1 MSVGAGLA
9 HEAASADAT
18 SASADKAPTRPR
30 AALLSR
36 GRRLS
41 ATIQTMEAVEPEI
54 PRSTRPL
61 VDGHTHIDQFAP
73 GDLDPL
79 LARAKAANVA
89 LIIAAGVT
97 LESCRRVCALADE
110 HPVIRAGVGL
120 HPADLDG
127 WLDDAAL
134 TDLRRLALRPGVV
147 EWSETGLDYM
157 PNSPAYDLQQDAFR
171 KQIRLARE
179 FGLPLVTHSRNADED
194 TLRILREERDG
205 EVGGA
210 WHYFQGG
217 LPLAERVLELGFL
230 VSLAKPLLRLP
241 ELQEAAAQIPLD
253 RIVIETDSYPQ
264 PFKKNPIR
272 RTEPWHLPQVA
283 AKLAE
288 LKGVDVETVAEATT
302 ANYLRMLGGRVS
314 ADEIAP
320 C

>member
-1 MSVGAGLA
+1 M
-9 HEAASADAT
+9 EAAES
-18 SASADKAPTRPR
+18 
-30 AALLSR
+30 
-36 GRRLS
+36 
-41 ATIQTMEAVEPEI
+41 EI
-54 PRSTRPL
+54 LRSNRPL
-61 VDGHTHIDQFAP
+61 IDGHAHIDQFAP
-73 GDLDPL
+73 ADLDPL
-79 LARAKAANVA
+79 LARAEAANVG

-110 HPVIRAGVGL
+110 RPRIRAGVGL

-127 WLDDAAL
+127 WLDGEAL
-134 TDLRRLALRPGVV
+134 AELRRLAQRPGVV

-171 KQIRLARE
+171 KQVRLARE
-179 FGLPLVTHSRNADED
+179 FGLPLVTHSREADED
-194 TLRILREERDG
+194 MLRILREERAG

-217 LPLAERVLELGFL
+217 LPLAERVLELGFFI
-230 VSLAKPLLRLP
+230 SLAKPLLRLP
-241 ELQEAAAQIPLD
+241 ELQRAAAQIPLD

-264 PFKKNPIR
+264 PFKKNPVR

-288 LKGVDVETVAEATT
+288 LQNVDVETVAAATT

-314 ADEIAP
+314 AAELSAP
-320 C
+320 A